1 MRPCPRCG
9 VTVPPSE
16 ANHEYHCLEH
26 HLVALYNMGVQR
38 GVAGESE
45 DDGFDDKAA
54 EMIGRILELAW
65 EWRATGR
72 EARATTAEVAATQAM
87 AVMLSGTRPGTDVD
101 TLVAKFLEWQNVG
114 WLYGQPVSGESAW
127 ADPRVIRRRFSQRL
141 EDALPLLS
149 HPLLKPYELIRI
161 HRISTQSWEWHVI
174 RRDRWGTMESLIVAP
189 SAPMAICR
197 AALRLSGLAPRERET
212 A

>member
-1 MRPCPRCG
+1 MSQCARCG
-9 VTVPPSE
+9 ADVPPTE

-38 GVAGESE
+38 GVAGEGE
-45 DDGFDDKAA
+45 GDGFDDKAA

-65 EWRATGR
+65 EWRASGR
-72 EARATTAEVAATQAM
+72 ARRSEPGQAAAMTA
-87 AVMLSGTRPGTDVD
+87 MLASSRPGTDID
-101 TLVAKFLEWQNVG
+101 TLVARFLEWQNIG
-114 WLYGQPVSGESAW
+114 WLYGQPVSGDRAW
-127 ADPRVIRRRFSQRL
+127 VDPRVIRRRYSQSV
-141 EDALPLLS
+141 EDAMPLML

-174 RRDRWGTMESLIVAP
+174 RRDRWGTMESLVVAP
-189 SAPMAICR
+189 TAPMAICR
-197 AALRLSGLAPRERET
+197 AALKLSGVSTRERET